1 MVLMTKLV
9 QQKDIGIN
17 FGKANTKLLLNLHYN
32 VDDNYLN
39 VNKTEIYK
47 FKANDSISWYSFG
60 SRFYKG

>member
-47 FKANDSISWYSFG
+47 FNANDSISWYNFG
-60 SRFYKG
+60 LRFYKG